1 MLHKF
6 GPGNKVGFPSVTA
19 GWIIS
24 DEGFFGESSTVNFL
38 KLRGSYGIVVTMQSL
53 IMAIFLNLQ
62 VAVLVFDGV
71 IVREEQLVKFQ
82 S

>member
-1 MLHKF
+1 
-6 GPGNKVGFPSVTA
+6 VTA

-38 KLRGSYGIVVTMQSL
+38 KLRGSYGIVGNDAIL

-62 VAVLVFDGV
+62 VAVLMFLTV
-71 IVREEQLVKFQ
+71 L
-82 S
+82 

>member
-1 MLHKF
+1 
-6 GPGNKVGFPSVTA
+6 VTA

-38 KLRGSYGIVVTMQSL
+38 KLRGSYGIGNDAIL

-62 VAVLVFDGV
+62 VAVLTFLTV
-71 IVREEQLVKFQ
+71 L
-82 S
+82 